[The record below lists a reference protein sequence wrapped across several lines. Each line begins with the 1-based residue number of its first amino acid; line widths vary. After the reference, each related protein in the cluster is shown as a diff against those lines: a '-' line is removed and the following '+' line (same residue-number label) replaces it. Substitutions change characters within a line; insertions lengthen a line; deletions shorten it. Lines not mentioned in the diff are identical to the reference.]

1 MNKENILPVTNSVKK
16 PVVNKK
22 SISLEKKK
30 IINENIARWEKEN
43 ASRLALEKEINSL
56 AKGTKRLIKQ
66 LRKAEKTD
74 PKKPILRASADKYN
88 KEEDAVINYKEN
100 IDA

>member
-30 IINENIARWEKEN
+30 IINENITRWEKEN

-56 AKGTKRLIKQ
+56 GEGTKRLIKK

-74 PKKPILRASADKYN
+74 PKKTNFAS
-88 KEEDAVINYKEN
+88 
-100 IDA
+100 